1 MNLSSPHH
9 TGVVHDRAI
18 PSHLIL
24 RPTSIHFS
32 HPLAA
37 LLISY
42 SISCCGKHAMCELRV
57 SGEQGRTI
65 LRGCEGID
73 HSLVQFDDY
82 FIYMTYIYIYYTYII
97 YHWMILFGNWQS
109 SLISPIHHQNISLD
123 RSHVDVMGSC
133 HCHHPSTVT
142 KSLRLGCHW
151 VYQKYLKV
159 RLVGRFLESD

>member
-82 FIYMTYIYIYYTYII
+82 FIYMTYIYILYI
-97 YHWMILFGNWQS
+97 H
-109 SLISPIHHQNISLD
+109 NISLD
-123 RSHVDVMGSC
+123 DIVWELAILAHKPHTSSEHFSGPFTRWCDGQLPL
-133 HCHHPSTVT
+133 PSSQYCNQELEVGVPLGLPKVS
-142 KSLRLGCHW
+142 KS
-151 VYQKYLKV
+151 
-159 RLVGRFLESD
+159 